1 MVAGQ
6 TNKFWRRLSMLI
18 DIDAEVVD
26 ALTLE
31 SLRVA
36 IECTEQ
42 SIEQLESQGDSLKRY
57 QLEDLAYSR
66 DILPALEKVYE
77 YFGGSLE

>member
-1 MVAGQ
+1 
-6 TNKFWRRLSMLI
+6 MLI

>member
-1 MVAGQ
+1 
-6 TNKFWRRLSMLI
+6 MLI
-18 DIDAEVVD
+18 DIGVEAVD
-26 ALTLE
+26 AITLE

-57 QLEDLAYSR
+57 QLEDLEYSR
-66 DILPALEKVYE
+66 GILPALEKVYE

>member
-1 MVAGQ
+1 
-6 TNKFWRRLSMLI
+6 MLI
-18 DIDAEVVD
+18 DIGVEAVD
-26 ALTLE
+26 AITLE